1 MAKRTPPW
9 WQLPA
14 VIAASVAGLT
24 ALGTLIVKSAVYIT
38 LPDKVEA
45 SEQKNQL
52 QDEAIIELKKSNEI
66 WQNIYQQQQ
75 APPSKVKRLWDDA
88 AEVWYCDDGHD
99 QWWADEQGRCE

>member
-52 QDEAIIELKKSNEI
+52 QDDAILELKKSNEI
-66 WQNIYQQQQ
+66 WQNIYTQQQ
-75 APPSKVKRLWDDA
+75 APRVKRLWDDA
-88 AEVWYCDDGHD
+88 AEAWYCEDARGD
-99 QWWADEQGRCE
+99 QWWADQQGMCE